1 MSQTQRI
8 VAVTKTALRE
18 HGLTYADVAGHLGL
32 SEASVKRLF
41 ARGQAAQGQFP
52 LERLEAIAGLLE
64 LEIGELV
71 RRAERLDP
79 LPRRLTSEQ
88 ERRLVERPKLLLVF
102 YLLVNDYDL
111 DRIVADYRVER
122 PEGILLLRDLE
133 AMGLIERRLGDRVR
147 LRVSRG
153 LTWQPGGPIRRFIH
167 ERVLREFLG
176 GDFDG
181 PDEAFYFVSGII
193 SPAAKARLQTE
204 IERLVRRFNEQLAG
218 DSEEPLERR
227 HGSSLLVALRPWR
240 FSLFAEYKRASAP
253 AQARLDPPEVS

>member
-8 VAVTKTALRE
+8 VLATKTALRE
-18 HGLTYADVAGHLGL
+18 YGLTYADVARHLSL

-41 ARGQAAQGQFP
+41 ARGQSAQGQFP
-52 LERLEAIAGLLE
+52 LERLEAIARLLE
-64 LEIGELV
+64 LELGELV

-79 LPRRLTSEQ
+79 LPRQLTTEQ
-88 ERRLVERPKLLLVF
+88 EQQLIERPKLLLVF

-111 DRIVADYRVER
+111 DRIVTEYDLKR

-133 AMGLIERRLGDRVR
+133 SMGLIERRLGDQVR
-147 LRVSRG
+147 LQVSRE

-181 PDEAFYFVSGII
+181 ATDAFHFVSGMI
-193 SPAAKARLQTE
+193 SPMAMARLRTE
-204 IERLVRRFNEQLAG
+204 IERLIRRFNEQLAA
-218 DSEEPLERR
+218 DSEESLERR
-227 HGSSLLVALRPWR
+227 QGASLLVALRPWR
-240 FSLFAEYKRASAP
+240 FSLFTEYERTAAG
-253 AQARLDPPEVS
+253 AQDQLGRP